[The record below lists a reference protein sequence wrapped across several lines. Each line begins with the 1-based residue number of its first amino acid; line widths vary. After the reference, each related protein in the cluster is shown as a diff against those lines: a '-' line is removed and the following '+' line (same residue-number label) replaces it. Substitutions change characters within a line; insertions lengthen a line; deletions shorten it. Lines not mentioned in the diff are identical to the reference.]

1 MNTAVPAM
9 MGLHV
14 GALLA
19 ALGLAGVYAL
29 RIGAGTGELAERI
42 WTRRRWVSAAAGI
55 TVAYV
60 FVDVLPELAAQSEA
74 VRKVADESGWFIDQR
89 IYFLALLSF
98 VVMYGIE
105 HIVLSQR
112 GHRASGSAADGRDA
126 VYWLHVGGFAAYG
139 LLIGYLLIERAERG
153 GLSLALYAF
162 AMAVHFVVVNH
173 ALAEEHGERYRRRGH
188 WVLALAVLAGWGL
201 GSVVE
206 IGQVAFARL
215 FAVLAGGVVITSLKA
230 ELPDDRVGRF
240 WPFCL
245 AAMLFALV
253 LMLA

>member
-1 MNTAVPAM
+1 MTFDF
-9 MGLHV
+9 

-19 ALGLAGVYAL
+19 AGVLAAVYAL
-29 RIGAGTGELAERI
+29 RAGAGAGELAERV

-55 TVAYV
+55 SVAYV

-74 VRKVADESGWFIDQR
+74 MKKIADESAWFIEQR
-89 IYFLALLSF
+89 VYFLALLSF

-112 GHRASGSAADGRDA
+112 HQRESDQASQGRDA
-126 VYWLHVGGFAAYG
+126 VYWLHLTGFATYS
-139 LLIGYLLIERAERG
+139 LLIGYLLNERAERG
-153 GLSLALYAF
+153 GLSLALYAL

-173 ALAEEHGERYRRRGH
+173 ALAEEHGEVYRRHGH

-201 GSVVE
+201 GSVVVIGE
-206 IGQVAFARL
+206 IAFARL

-230 ELPDDRVGRF
+230 ELPDEREGRF

-245 AAMLFALV
+245 AAMFFALV
-253 LMLA
+253 LIFA